1 MYGAWWGALLSREV
15 AECQRYTGAS
25 GRGITHR
32 SSTLERAVSPSS
44 VRGVKRASCSS
55 TLRGRASVRVASC
68 VIAVFKSVYFTR
80 IHTGSLRVYTRWL
93 PPRSP
98 PRPRG
103 RGGAPAR
110 GRLGLWGEL
119 VSRDASRV
127 SSLSTQLTR
136 PPGGFRPRYSQNV
149 VFPVFKTVLFKSC
162 YYQYYKSLVFSLCSF
177 ESGDT
182 VRAHLL
188 ITLLHTPIQT
198 TAPGG
203 PSD

>member
-68 VIAVFKSVYFTR
+68 VSGVQICILYAHSHRKPESIYA
-80 IHTGSLRVYTRWL
+80 LAPPPAPPL
-93 PPRSP
+93 PGG
-98 PRPRG
+98 G
-103 RGGAPAR
+103 RAPAR

-127 SSLSTQLTR
+127 SSSDLSTQLTR

-149 VFPVFKTVLFKSC
+149 VFPVFKTVLFNIINHWCFRSVL
-162 YYQYYKSLVFSLCSF
+162 SRVETPF
-177 ESGDT
+177 EHT
-182 VRAHLL
+182 CL
-188 ITLLHTPIQT
+188 TLLHTPIQT
-198 TAPGG
+198 TAHCTRG
-203 PSD
+203 S